1 MYVGMSPNHRPQNGL
16 LKGPNGGDFLLH
28 RGATHGE
35 LHDAVAHTV
44 AVHGA
49 AGDQLQGLQTDR
61 EMETNKNAIRGISEY
76 NMLFYSIV
84 IYLSYIYNSTNVIY
98 YIEYMTL

>member
-16 LKGPNGGDFLLH
+16 LKGPNRDFLH

-49 AGDQLQGLQTDR
+49 AGDQLQGLQTDP
-61 EMETNKNAIRGISEY
+61 EMETNK
-76 NMLFYSIV
+76 MLFAEYPKKIWCFIISIV
-84 IYLSYIYNSTNVIY
+84 IYLSYIYNSTNAIS